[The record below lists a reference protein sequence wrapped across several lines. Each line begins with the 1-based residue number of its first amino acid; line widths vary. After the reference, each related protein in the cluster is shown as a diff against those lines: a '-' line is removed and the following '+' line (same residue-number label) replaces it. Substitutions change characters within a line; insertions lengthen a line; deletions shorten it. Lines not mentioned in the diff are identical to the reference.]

1 MRSASSAVTRLLLVF
16 AVVILAVYAIVQ
28 AINRPVGGTA
38 VTYHAEF
45 SDVFGLRT
53 NADVRI
59 RGVQVGKVTGI
70 ELQSTGR
77 ALVEFTLQESRTLT
91 GRDRLS
97 IRFQSLV
104 GQRYLAVTKDEVGQ
118 GDPGQVPHGSTI
130 PMSMTTG
137 SFDITRLFNGL
148 RPMLQGADPE
158 VFNTFAT
165 NMLHLIQGD
174 EGVGIG
180 DVLGDIDRLTRYAA
194 DKREM
199 ISAIV
204 TNLGVISE
212 QLQGK
217 SQIVET
223 LLVNMGMLF
232 DTLEV
237 NLERLQSAFGGGAVV
252 YPPTVRILESVFDLG
267 LGGHDHLTARLMEA
281 VPETAELTDV
291 LSVVPTVT
299 RTLNAS
305 INRIGFDGGCSQGNA
320 ELPDMGEVLLG
331 GGRLTLCNG

>member
-1 MRSASSAVTRLLLVF
+1 VRTVGSAVTRLLLVL

-28 AINRPVGGTA
+28 AINRPVGGS
-38 VTYHAEF
+38 VETYRAEF
-45 SDVFGLRT
+45 SDVFGLRK

-59 RGVQVGKVTGI
+59 RGVQVGKVTDI
-70 ELQSTGR
+70 ELQSSGN
-77 ALVEFTLQESRTLT
+77 ALVEFTVQESRTLT

-104 GQRYLAVTKDEVGQ
+104 GQRYLAIAKDEETQ
-118 GDPGQVPHGSTI
+118 GDPGQVPYDSTI
-130 PMSMTTG
+130 PMTMTTG

-148 RPMLQGADPE
+148 RPILQGADPE

-165 NMLHLIQGD
+165 NMLHLVQGD

-194 DKREM
+194 DKREV
-199 ISAIV
+199 ISVIV
-204 TNLGVISE
+204 TNLGVVSE
-212 QLQGK
+212 QLEGK
-217 SQIVET
+217 SEIVET
-223 LLVNMGMLF
+223 LMENMAMLF

-237 NLERLQSAFGGGAVV
+237 NLERLKSAFGGGADV
-252 YPPTVRILESVFDLG
+252 YPPIVQVLESVFDLG
-267 LGGHDHLTARLMEA
+267 LGGHDNLTARLLEA
-281 VPETAELTDV
+281 IPDTAELTDT

-305 INRIGFDGGCSQGNA
+305 MNRVGFDDGCSQGNA